1 MTLHAGDPRAVGP
14 YAVTD
19 RLGTGGTAR
28 VYLAH
33 SRHTGPVALKVMRA
47 GAPEPEA
54 SSRREYELMRRVD
67 TRFVPPPVDCGT
79 SPAGAYLATRHLPG
93 YRPLATL
100 AGRVD
105 AAELWR
111 YGYASAR
118 AIQAVHE
125 AGVIHCD
132 VKPSNLLTRGGDVRL
147 IDFGIA
153 RDADRQ
159 PTPVGRIVHCSRG
172 WAAPEQLST
181 DRLTPAVDVWAWGCV
196 MAYLA
201 SGEQPFASETLAEWI
216 LRVRSQ
222 EPDLHDIPEG
232 LEQLVRWAVQR
243 DPALRPTPG
252 DLLAECRARLRR
264 APVWRPGSGRGVARP
279 AAAMLPAPAAAMLP
293 ALSPAA

>member
-19 RLGTGGTAR
+19 RLGAGVTAR

-47 GAPEPEA
+47 GAEEPETG
-54 SSRREYELMRRVD
+54 SRREFELMRRVD
-67 TRFVPPPVDCGT
+67 TRYVPVPVDCGT
-79 SPAGAYLATRHLPG
+79 SPVGAYLATRHLPG

-105 AAELWR
+105 APELWR
-111 YGYASAR
+111 YAFASAR

-159 PTPVGRIVHCSRG
+159 PAPVGRIVHCSRG

-181 DRLTPAVDVWAWGCV
+181 DRLTPATDVWAWGCV
-196 MAYLA
+196 IAYLA
-201 SGEQPFASETLAEWI
+201 SVEQPFASGTLAEWI

-222 EPDLHDIPEG
+222 EPDLQDIPEG
-232 LEQLVRWAVQR
+232 LEQLVRLAVQR
-243 DPALRPTPG
+243 DPALRPTVDG
-252 DLLAECRARLRR
+252 LVAECRARLRR
-264 APVWRPGSGRGVARP
+264 APVWRLGSGRGVAS
-279 AAAMLPAPAAAMLP
+279 APAAAMLP
-293 ALSPAA
+293 ALTPAA